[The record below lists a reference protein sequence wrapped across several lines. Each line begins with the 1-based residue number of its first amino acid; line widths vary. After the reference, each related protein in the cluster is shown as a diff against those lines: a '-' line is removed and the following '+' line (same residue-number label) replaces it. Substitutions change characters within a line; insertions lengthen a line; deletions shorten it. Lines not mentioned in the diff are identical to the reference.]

1 MANTFYLLQKIFIY
15 FNTSLDTQKSCILEI
30 WPVSSYWTLVGN
42 ICGIGTVHSDR
53 TWVQLIG
60 GQVTD
65 GTHVSSGAGQ
75 APVTGVSPLPVV
87 VGQDWAGVGV
97 PGITSQT
104 VGAGVAGDGGGT
116 PGTESSSRTVPTL
129 AGTHSSC
136 LVNEFLWGAG
146 LGCGGTWL
154 LNDMKIILR
163 TNRNFKIWDKRKLTW
178 INVQV

>member
-1 MANTFYLLQKIFIY
+1 MLASGHLNPAGHRWQSSILAAFWVSLQYQHQSYLNRLLIKLPCVWQIHFICFRKFLFILTPK

-104 VGAGVAGDGGGT
+104 VGASVAGDGGGT
-116 PGTESSSRTVPTL
+116 PGT
-129 AGTHSSC
+129 
-136 LVNEFLWGAG
+136 
-146 LGCGGTWL
+146 
-154 LNDMKIILR
+154 
-163 TNRNFKIWDKRKLTW
+163 
-178 INVQV
+178 

>member
-1 MANTFYLLQKIFIY
+1 M
-15 FNTSLDTQKSCILEI
+15 QKSCILEI
-30 WPVSSYWTLVGN
+30 WPVCSYWTLVGN

-53 TWVQLIG
+53 TRVQLIG

-65 GTHVSSGAGQ
+65 GTHVSSRAGQ
-75 APVTGVSPLPVV
+75 APVTGVSPLPVI
-87 VGQDWAGVGV
+87 VGQYRAGVGV

-129 AGTHSSC
+129 AGTHSSR
-136 LVNEFLWGAG
+136 LVNELLWGAG

-154 LNDMKIILR
+154 LNNMKIILR
-163 TNRNFKIWDKRKLTW
+163 TYRNFKIWNKRKLTW